1 MKLAAL
7 QRSISK
13 ISSDRTAII
22 IAHRLSTIRNA
33 ERIIVLDNGKIIEDG
48 NHEQLVDKRG
58 TSANV
63 GRSNRFNSMIEN
75 GPLYVKPVRKR
86 LKIMSLDRFSRT
98 TSLLLVATLALA
110 MAHTVSAELITTN
123 PATAD
128 WLNDGENDGLQLV
141 TFFLFFVG
149 YISMGAAF
157 VFFMAERNNVAPQY
171 RTTMTISAL
180 IVGIAAFHYYYM
192 RGVYVDHQVV
202 SIEYRYM
209 DWIITVPLMALKFPS
224 LVGKDA
230 ITDDKVAGLGF
241 TGICFTGALIM
252 IGFGYLGE
260 AGLMDA
266 YLALLLGGMGWA
278 MIIVATGTPW
288 SSGKGVDNSKIA
300 PELMWSANA
309 LRWFIVVGWIIYPL
323 GYLFSPEV
331 EIVDIGDKGELYMGI
346 AYNIA
351 DMINKIGFGIVAW
364 MGAKKASEALEA

>member
-1 MKLAAL
+1 MKTEHF
-7 QRSISK
+7 SK
-13 ISSDRTAII
+13 
-22 IAHRLSTIRNA
+22 
-33 ERIIVLDNGKIIEDG
+33 
-48 NHEQLVDKRG
+48 
-58 TSANV
+58 
-63 GRSNRFNSMIEN
+63 
-75 GPLYVKPVRKR
+75 
-86 LKIMSLDRFSRT
+86 T
-98 TSLLLVATLALA
+98 TSLLLIATLALA
-110 MAHTVSAELITTN
+110 MAGTVSAAAAGEMNEDTGL
-123 PATAD
+123 PAHLYDAAGD
-128 WLNDGENDGLQLV
+128 VQALPLL

-157 VFFMAERNNVAPQY
+157 VFFMSERSNVAPEY

-192 RGVYVDHQVV
+192 RGVYADFGEV

-230 ITDDKVAGLGF
+230 ITNKTVAGLGF

-260 AGLMDA
+260 AGLMHW
-266 YLALLLGGMGWA
+266 LPALLLGGMGWA
-278 MIIVATGTPW
+278 MIVVATGTPW
-288 SSGKGVDNSKIA
+288 TDGLGVDNSKISS
-300 PELMWSANA
+300 ELIWSANA

-323 GYLFSPEV
+323 GYLFSPNVEV
-331 EIVDIGDKGELYMGI
+331 IEIDNGAEIMAV

-364 MGAKKASEALEA
+364 MGAKKATEALAAAE

>member
-1 MKLAAL
+1 
-7 QRSISK
+7 
-13 ISSDRTAII
+13 
-22 IAHRLSTIRNA
+22 
-33 ERIIVLDNGKIIEDG
+33 
-48 NHEQLVDKRG
+48 
-58 TSANV
+58 
-63 GRSNRFNSMIEN
+63 
-75 GPLYVKPVRKR
+75 
-86 LKIMSLDRFSRT
+86 
-98 TSLLLVATLALA
+98 
-110 MAHTVSAELITTN
+110 MASTVSAASGEMNDDTGL
-123 PATAD
+123 PAHLYDAA
-128 WLNDGENDGLQLV
+128 GEVEMLPLV

-157 VFFMAERNNVAPQY
+157 VFFMSERSNVAPQY

-192 RGVYVDHQVV
+192 RGVYADFGVV

-224 LVGKDA
+224 LVGKEA
-230 ITDDKVAGLGF
+230 ITDKKVAGLGF

-260 AGLMDA
+260 AGIMSPIP
-266 YLALLLGGMGWA
+266 ALLLGGMGWA

-288 SSGKGVDNSKIA
+288 TDGLGVDNSKISE
-300 PELMWSANA
+300 ELMWSANA

-331 EIVDIGDKGELYMGI
+331 ALIEVDNGAEYMAV

-351 DMINKIGFGIVAW
+351 DIINKIGFGVVAW
-364 MGAKKASEALEA
+364 MGAKKATEVLAASE

>member
-1 MKLAAL
+1 MK
-7 QRSISK
+7 I
-13 ISSDRTAII
+13 
-22 IAHRLSTIRNA
+22 
-33 ERIIVLDNGKIIEDG
+33 
-48 NHEQLVDKRG
+48 
-58 TSANV
+58 
-63 GRSNRFNSMIEN
+63 N
-75 GPLYVKPVRKR
+75 GPLYLQRVRNR

-123 PATAD
+123 PATAG

-157 VFFMAERNNVAPQY
+157 VFFMSERSNVAPQY

-230 ITDDKVAGLGF
+230 ITDDKFAGLGF

-331 EIVDIGDKGELYMGI
+331 AIIDIGAEGELYMGI

-351 DMINKIGFGIVAW
+351 DMINKIGFGVVAW
-364 MGAKKASEALEA
+364 MGAKKASEAIAA